1 MSFSLRGL
9 CFSGPFSLPPFCLP
23 DLIDIVVV
31 TLIVFQVLLLVRRT
45 RAVQLAIGLG
55 LLFAAYVVSQWLQL
69 YTLQWLLSR
78 VGLVVPI
85 ALLVLFQP
93 ELRRMLEQLGRGGVS
108 LVGFQA
114 NALDRE
120 ARIRLVN
127 DVARAARILGSRKIG
142 ALIVLERRVGLADFI
157 ETGIRIDG
165 VATVQLLINIFFPNT
180 PLHDGAVIIRGN
192 RVVAAGC
199 LLPLTERPGLSRGL
213 GTRHRAAIGIT
224 EETDAVSVVVS
235 EETGTLSLAREGRI
249 TRGLTEEELKVT
261 LLALIGP
268 EIRATGLRV
277 PSLHMP
283 VPVRVPDLWH
293 WARRRGE

>member
-1 MSFSLRGL
+1 MRY
-9 CFSGPFSLPPFCLP
+9 SLPSFRLS
-23 DLIDIVVV
+23 DIIDILVV
-31 TLIVFQVLLLVRRT
+31 TLIVFQVLMLVRRT

-78 VGLVVPI
+78 VGFVVPI

-108 LVGFQA
+108 LVGFHA
-114 NALDRE
+114 SGLDRE
-120 ARIRLVN
+120 ERIRLVN

-142 ALIVLERRVGLADFI
+142 ALIILERRVGLADFI

-165 VATVQLLINIFFPNT
+165 IATVQLLITIFFPNT
-180 PLHDGAVIIRGN
+180 PLHDGALIIRGN

-199 LLPLTERPGLSRGL
+199 LLPLTARPGLSRAL
-213 GTRHRAAIGIT
+213 GTRHRAGIGIT
-224 EETDAVSVVVS
+224 EETDAVAVVVS

-249 TRGLTEEELKVT
+249 TRGLTEEELKVA
-261 LLALIGP
+261 LLVLIGP
-268 EIRATGLRV
+268 QSRMPPFRMPPLRV
-277 PSLHMP
+277 PVQVRMP
-283 VPVRVPDLWH
+283 EIWH
-293 WARRRGE
+293 WARRRSE

>member
-1 MSFSLRGL
+1 M
-9 CFSGPFSLPPFCLP
+9 PYPLPTFRLS
-23 DLIDIVVV
+23 DIIDILVV
-31 TLIVFQVLLLVRRT
+31 TLIVFQVLMLVRRT

-78 VGLVVPI
+78 VRLVVPI

-108 LVGFQA
+108 LVGFHA
-114 NALDRE
+114 IGLDRE
-120 ARIRLVN
+120 ERIRLVN

-142 ALIVLERRVGLADFI
+142 ALIILERRVGLADFI

-165 VATVQLLINIFFPNT
+165 IATVQLLITIFFPNT
-180 PLHDGAVIIRGN
+180 PLHDGALIIRGN

-199 LLPLTERPGLSRGL
+199 LLPLTARPGLSRAL
-213 GTRHRAAIGIT
+213 GTRHRAGIGIT
-224 EETDAVSVVVS
+224 EETDAVAVVVS

-249 TRGLTEEELKVT
+249 TRGLTEEELKVA
-261 LLALIGP
+261 LLVLIGP
-268 EIRATGLRV
+268 QSRMPPFRLPPLHV
-277 PSLHMP
+277 P
-283 VPVRVPDLWH
+283 VQVRVPEIWH
-293 WARRRGE
+293 WARRRSE